1 MVEVVGI
8 RFKKV
13 GKIYYFSPTGFDL
26 KLGDEVVVET
36 VRGVEFG
43 QVVILHRM
51 VEEESLTSPLKPIIR
66 IADELDVKI
75 NEENLQRAKDA
86 IDICEIKIK
95 DHNLDMKLVDCEYTF
110 DGQKLIF
117 YFIADGRID
126 FRNLVKDLAQIFKT
140 RIELRQV
147 GVRDKAK
154 NICGLGQCGQQTCC
168 SRHLTEFEPV
178 SIKMAKDQGLSL
190 NPSKISGVCGR
201 LMCCLKYEQEVYE
214 DHQKQLPK
222 LGASVR
228 TEDGIGKVVEQMVL
242 EKKLKVKLEGEDGE
256 VFKVFK
262 LEEIKEKL

>member
-13 GKIYYFSPTGFDL
+13 GKIYYFSPEGFEL
-26 KLGDEVVVET
+26 SLGDEVIVET
-36 VRGVEFG
+36 IRGIEFG

-51 VEEESLTSPLKPIIR
+51 IDEKTLSSELKPIIR
-66 IADELDVKI
+66 IADELDKRI
-75 NEENLQRAKDA
+75 HQENLDRAKDA

-95 DHNLDMKLVDCEYTF
+95 DHSLDMQLVDCEYTF

-154 NICGLGQCGQQTCC
+154 MICGLGQCGQQTCC

-190 NPSKISGVCGR
+190 NPTKISGVCGR

-214 DHQKQLPK
+214 SHMKELPK
-222 LGASVR
+222 LGSLVI
-228 TEDGIGKVVEQMVL
+228 TDDGQGRICEHKVL
-242 EKKLKVKLEGEDGE
+242 EKKVKVKIARDDEELIN
-256 VFKVFK
+256 VYK
-262 LEEIKEKL
+262 LEDIKRL

>member
-1 MVEVVGI
+1 MVEVVGV

-26 KLGDEVVVET
+26 NLGDEVIVET
-36 VRGVEFG
+36 IRGIEFG
-43 QVVILHRM
+43 QIVILHRM
-51 VEEESLTSPLKPIIR
+51 IDEKTLSSELRPIIR
-66 IADELDVKI
+66 VADELDKKI
-75 NEENLQRAKDA
+75 HQENLDRAKDA
-86 IDICEIKIK
+86 VDICEIKIN
-95 DHNLDMKLVDCEYTF
+95 DHGLEMQLVDCEYTF

-154 NICGLGQCGQQTCC
+154 LICGLGQCGQQTCC

-190 NPSKISGVCGR
+190 NPTKISGVCGR
-201 LMCCLKYEQEVYE
+201 LMCCLKYEEEVYE
-214 DHQKQLPK
+214 DHLKELPDIGTK
-222 LGASVR
+222 VITS
-228 TEDGIGKVVEQMVL
+228 DGSGKVREQMIL
-242 EKKLKVKLEGEDGE
+242 EKKLKVKLEGEEGE
-256 VFKVFK
+256 ILKVYK
-262 LEEIKEKL
+262 VEDVEIV

>member
-1 MVEVVGI
+1 MVEVVGV

-26 KLGDEVVVET
+26 NLGDEVIVET
-36 VRGVEFG
+36 IRGIEFG
-43 QVVILHRM
+43 QIVILHRM
-51 VEEESLTSPLKPIIR
+51 IDEKTLSSELRPIIR
-66 IADELDVKI
+66 VADELDKKI
-75 NEENLQRAKDA
+75 HQENLDRAKDA
-86 IDICEIKIK
+86 VDICEIKIN
-95 DHNLDMKLVDCEYTF
+95 DHGLEMQLIDCEYTF

-154 NICGLGQCGQQTCC
+154 LICGLGQCGQQTCC

-190 NPSKISGVCGR
+190 NPTKISGVCGR
-201 LMCCLKYEQEVYE
+201 LMCCLKYEEEVYE
-214 DHQKQLPK
+214 AHLKELPDIGTK
-222 LGASVR
+222 VITS
-228 TEDGIGKVVEQMVL
+228 DGSGKVCEQMIL
-242 EKKLKVKLEGEDGE
+242 EKKLKVKLEGEEGE
-256 VFKVFK
+256 ILKVYK
-262 LEEIKEKL
+262 VEDVEIV

>member
-26 KLGDEVVVET
+26 KLGDEVIVET
-36 VRGVEFG
+36 IRGIEFG

-51 VEEESLTSPLKPIIR
+51 IDEKSLSSELKPIIR
-66 IADELDVKI
+66 IADELDRKI
-75 NEENLQRAKDA
+75 YQENKDRAKDA
-86 IDICEIKIK
+86 MDICHIKIK
-95 DHNLDMKLVDCEYTF
+95 DHELDMQLVDCEYTF

-126 FRNLVKDLAQIFKT
+126 FRDLVKDLAQIFKT

-154 NICGLGQCGQQTCC
+154 LISGLGQCGQQTCC
-168 SRHLTEFEPV
+168 SRHLAEFQPV

-201 LMCCLKYEQEVYE
+201 LMCCLKYEEEVYE
-214 DHQKQLPK
+214 SHLKKLPK
-222 LGASVR
+222 LGANVLTS
-228 TEDGIGKVVEQMVL
+228 DGPGKVCDQMIL
-242 EKKLKVKLEGEDGE
+242 EKKVKVKLDSEDGE
-256 VFKVFK
+256 LVKVFKV
-262 LEEIKEKL
+262 EEIDIV